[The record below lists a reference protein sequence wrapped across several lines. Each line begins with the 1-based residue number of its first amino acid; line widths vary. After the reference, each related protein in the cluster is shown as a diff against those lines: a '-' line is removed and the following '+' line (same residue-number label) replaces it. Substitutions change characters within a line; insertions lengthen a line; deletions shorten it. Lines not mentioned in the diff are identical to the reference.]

1 MVWWGITDVTSQG
14 KTSNMI
20 RSHDENGNSDSD
32 SSYDGDK
39 LVEGKLYTIL
49 KTGLQPILCHV
60 N

>member
-1 MVWWGITDVTSQG
+1 
-14 KTSNMI
+14 MI